1 VCCHW
6 PKNSWLCWE
15 HQKLEKAFV
24 DAGFM
29 IDRTTKTCPD
39 IYQMMKMCG
48 NDFEKM
54 LSRREAFIIN
64 LENVIAEHIH
74 SSCQ

>member
-1 VCCHW
+1 M
-6 PKNSWLCWE
+6 K
-15 HQKLEKAFV
+15 
-24 DAGFM
+24 
-29 IDRTTKTCPD
+29 
-39 IYQMMKMCG
+39 KMCG